1 LKLLR
6 YEDCSGIQRSGFLE
20 DGKIFPL
27 NGLGIVE
34 AMKSLERNSESWNQ
48 IVNNGPVQDDALTL
62 LSPVENPGAFL
73 DFYTFE
79 EHVKTC
85 RQKRGLEMVPEW
97 YENPVWYNGSTRNF
111 LGNGGLVKFPKGEN
125 KKDFELE
132 LAVVLKK
139 KCSSVSPDEAKE
151 CIGGFTILNDFSA
164 REIQQKIMPIGLGPA
179 KAKDFCTGLGPYI
192 VTPDEIGDAR
202 NLAMKAYVN
211 GELWSEGN
219 SGSSH
224 YFLEEAIAYA
234 SEFQTLYPGDV
245 IASGTVGTGCGL
257 ELDRFLKTGDEIVLE
272 IENIGRLS
280 HMIC

>member
-1 LKLLR
+1 MKLLR
-6 YEDCSGIQRSGFLE
+6 YEDGSGVQHSGVLE
-20 DGKIFPL
+20 GGKIFSL

-34 AMKSLERNSESWNQ
+34 AMNSLSPNSEAWTKLLK
-48 IVNNGPVQDDALTL
+48 NGPVL
-62 LSPVENPGAFL
+62 ENPSTILPPIEKPGAFL
-73 DFYTFE
+73 DFYMYE

-97 YENPVWYNGSTRNF
+97 YEYPVWYNGSTRCF
-111 LGNGGLVKFPKGEN
+111 LGHGGVVKFPEGEG

-139 KCSSVSPDEAKE
+139 KCFAVTPEEAKE

-164 REIQQKIMPIGLGPA
+164 RELQQKIMPIGLGPA

-192 VTPDEIGDAR
+192 VTPDEIGDSK
-202 NLAMKAYVN
+202 NLTMRAYVN

-224 YFLEEAIAYA
+224 FSLEEAIAYA
-234 SEFQTLYPGDV
+234 SEFQWLYPGDV

-257 ELDRFLKTGDEIVLE
+257 ELDRFLNSGDEVVLE
-272 IENIGRLS
+272 IENIGRLA
-280 HMIC
+280 HMVC

>member
-1 LKLLR
+1 MKLLR
-6 YEDCSGIQRSGFLE
+6 YEDSLGVPHSGVLE
-20 DGKIFPL
+20 DGKIYSL
-27 NGLGIVE
+27 NGMGIVE
-34 AMKSLERNSESWNQ
+34 AMKSLEHNGEPWEK
-48 IVNNGPVQDDALTL
+48 IVNKGPVLDDTL
-62 LSPVENPGAFL
+62 ILLPPIENPGAFL
-73 DFYTFE
+73 DFYTYE

-97 YENPVWYNGSTRNF
+97 YKYPIWYNGSTRCF
-111 LGNGGLVKFPKGEN
+111 LGNGRSVQFPSGEN

-139 KCSSVSPDEAKE
+139 KCSAVSSDEAKE
-151 CIGGFTILNDFSA
+151 CIGGFTIVNDFSA
-164 REIQQKIMPIGLGPA
+164 RELQQKIMPIGLGPA

-192 VTPDEIGDAR
+192 VTPDEIGDSK
-202 NLAMKAYVN
+202 NLTMKAYVN

-219 SGSSH
+219 SGSAH
-224 YFLEEAIAYA
+224 YSLEEAIAYA

-272 IENIGRLS
+272 IENIGQLT